1 VDLAAAMPRA
11 GRTAGGAIR
20 AAVGIAAAV
29 LPQAAGTAVGVI
41 RVAADIAVA
50 TPRAAVAGTT
60 VADLAAGARTEVGE
74 VAEAEATV
82 MVAVGPT
89 AEAAV
94 AKTNQV
100 RGLEKNLRARLGYHR
115 RCRTAQSRGNV
126 LISGNP
132 EPSLARSSGEGVETR
147 RAAPKPRSVQE
158 TVKG

>member
-41 RVAADIAVA
+41 RAAADIAVA

-100 RGLEKNLRARLGYHR
+100 RGLEKNLRARLGYR